1 MTMARP
7 YLAGSCSTVLLMV
20 MASLVVAGCGAAD
33 EEPVGATSGLEPSG
47 EWRPPSFPT
56 FPTLNLEALSPER
69 LRARPVPL
77 VERNPFRFADEP
89 SNSDDAALLTAD
101 APVSQW
107 DESSP
112 WESSPWSTAVEPVDV
127 GPELVFLGVLHAPES
142 AGRVAVVKVD
152 GKVYHGR
159 VGDVLASDYRV
170 VDIDTGR
177 VDLEPLCGG
186 VLKTVWMATG
196 RP

>member
-1 MTMARP
+1 MTTAGP
-7 YLAGSCSTVLLMV
+7 DLAGNCSTIVVLAL
-20 MASLVVAGCGAAD
+20 ASVVVTACGSAD

-47 EWRPPSFPT
+47 EWRAPSFPT

-77 VERNPFRFADEP
+77 VARNPFRFADEP
-89 SNSDDAALLTAD
+89 SDSDDAALWTTD
-101 APVSQW
+101 AAVSQW
-107 DESSP
+107 D
-112 WESSPWSTAVEPVDV
+112 ESSPWSTAVEPVDV

-142 AGRVAVVKVD
+142 AGRVAVVKVN
-152 GKVYHGR
+152 GKVHHGR

-170 VDIDTGR
+170 MDIDTGR
-177 VDLEPLCGG
+177 VDLEPLGGG